1 MTFRDQNA
9 GQGEALIQY
18 RGWVYEITSEP
29 SDQLYGTVEY
39 VIKYKPNRHFVGNP
53 IEEIPLWVV
62 YRGHAFAATTIDV
75 ASVEHLAVKVVSADN
90 PLFEYPEPEM
100 FTTLILGGINSTS
113 TESVSTSPTAFQAN
127 PWLMRPLPGQHG
139 RPIHLY
145 LLPISQPFIQP
156 ARQHMQP
163 PAQVP
168 TEPHP
173 PQMTPTYDSPHPMP
187 SRATIVT
194 KATLPYLYDLP
205 AHLRAEA
212 RATMIEPAPQKPGES
227 SQDCRQRLDAA
238 QRLVRDELLERAL
251 LVLNRP
257 LRYGDFRAVTEAL
270 NRRLEGTLGPN
281 GRVYRPKG
289 FNTVDSHV
297 RKADWWSG
305 FVARVLP

>member
-1 MTFRDQNA
+1 MAFIDQNA
-9 GQGEALIQY
+9 GQGGALIQY

-39 VIKYKPNRHFVGNP
+39 VIKYNPNRHFVGNP

-90 PLFEYPEPEM
+90 PLFEYPEPGM
-100 FTTLILGGINSTS
+100 FTTLVLGGSNS
-113 TESVSTSPTAFQAN
+113 TESVSTSSTAFQAN
-127 PWLMRPLPGQHG
+127 PWPMRPLPGPHG
-139 RPIHLY
+139 RHIHRS
-145 LLPISQPFIQP
+145 LPPTSQPSTQP
-156 ARQHMQP
+156 GRQLMQP

-168 TEPHP
+168 TEPQP
-173 PQMTPTYDSPHPMP
+173 PQVAPTYDSPHPMP
-187 SRATIVT
+187 YRATMVT
-194 KATLPYLYDLP
+194 KAALPYLYDLP
-205 AHLRAEA
+205 AHLHAVA
-212 RATMIEPAPQKPGES
+212 RATMTEPAPQKPDES